1 MKHLDELTLTI
12 KDLLESQG
20 DIVSTGGNSK
30 QVSFELSMKD
40 YHQVGNTS
48 VYDEEIYIVDI
59 KKKEVSNV

>member
-1 MKHLDELTLTI
+1 MKNLDELTLTI

-20 DIVSTGGNSK
+20 DIVSTGGNSN
-30 QVSFELSMKD
+30 QVSFELSVKD
-40 YHQVGNTS
+40 YHQAGNTS

>member
-1 MKHLDELTLTI
+1 MTDLDKLSFMI

-20 DIVSTGGNSK
+20 DIVSIGGNSK
-30 QVSFELSMKD
+30 QLSFELSMKD

-48 VYDEEIYIVDI
+48 VYDEDIYIVDV

>member
-1 MKHLDELTLTI
+1 MTELDKLSFMI

-20 DIVSTGGNSK
+20 DIVSTGGNSN
-30 QVSFELSMKD
+30 QVSFELSVKD
-40 YHQVGNTS
+40 YHQAGNTS